1 MEGVSNIIE
10 IIKSKTATQAE
21 QIVKEAEAYK
31 EERLKQ
37 AKQRAKTIVAEATE
51 KAERQAGSEIGK
63 YQASAH
69 LKSKYKILESKE
81 AIMKEVLDGAWE
93 TVTKKVGKAGY
104 DQILNRL
111 AVEGGS
117 ALQTEDIEILFPGG
131 GKSTVDAAKVAIEV
145 NKQTGTKPKIS
156 ISKETV
162 RASGGLIV
170 RSKDGEKWVDNT
182 YEARMERLENE
193 IRDKIASILFGKDE

>member
-1 MEGVSNIIE
+1 MEGVTNIIE
-10 IIKSKTATQAE
+10 IIKSKTAAQAE

-37 AKQRAKTIVAEATE
+37 AKQRAKAIVAEATE
-51 KAERQAGSEIGK
+51 KADRQAGSEIGK
-63 YQASAH
+63 YRASAH

-93 TVTKKVGKAGY
+93 AVTKKVGKAGY

-117 ALQTEDIEILFPGG
+117 ALQTEDIEILFSGG
-131 GKSTVDAAKVAIEV
+131 GKSTVDAAKVANEV

-193 IRDKIASILFGKDE
+193 IRGKIASILFGKDE